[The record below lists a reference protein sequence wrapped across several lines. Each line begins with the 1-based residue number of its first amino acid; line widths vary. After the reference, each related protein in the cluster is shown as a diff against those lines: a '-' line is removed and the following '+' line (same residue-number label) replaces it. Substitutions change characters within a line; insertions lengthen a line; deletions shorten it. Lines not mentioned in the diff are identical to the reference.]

1 MTIQIFTSQS
11 VFLVFMYWPHFH
23 CNPAF
28 IAYSIKVGGISTTI
42 SCVKLYQA
50 LPSCFYTA
58 SNKSWGHERLGRRLE
73 FIHVCSFPP
82 SGPKRYDIIDGR
94 WRYSHDRDALHDLL
108 SREFS
113 KALGSTVD
121 LSGLEYSNIATDGDS
136 WA

>member
-1 MTIQIFTSQS
+1 MKAGGRADIYVCMFFPSPTS
-11 VFLVFMYWPHFH
+11 
-23 CNPAF
+23 
-28 IAYSIKVGGISTTI
+28 
-42 SCVKLYQA
+42 
-50 LPSCFYTA
+50 
-58 SNKSWGHERLGRRLE
+58 
-73 FIHVCSFPP
+73 

-121 LSGLEYSNIATDGDS
+121 LSGLEYANIATDEDS

>member
-1 MTIQIFTSQS
+1 MC
-11 VFLVFMYWPHFH
+11 VFSL
-23 CNPAF
+23 
-28 IAYSIKVGGISTTI
+28 S
-42 SCVKLYQA
+42 
-50 LPSCFYTA
+50 
-58 SNKSWGHERLGRRLE
+58 
-73 FIHVCSFPP
+73 PP

-121 LSGLEYSNIATDGDS
+121 LSGLEYANIAFDGDS